1 MVARALVQHARIHP
15 MIDYPEDQ
23 FGIINT
29 VGSNH
34 SEKKSKRE
42 MQQPMMVLDSD
53 VTDSSIDEI
62 SLNEAISNSSGRR
75 SLVKDL
81 TRRRDY
87 KNDSATESSDD
98 EDSVVYDGTDED
110 SENRCEQLDQQVG
123 GDRKE
128 APESDSGTE
137 RKKPTISNVA
147 PAIPNSVR
155 RSSRITSPNKRYSK
169 DFLTE
174 SVNAKRNG
182 MHATNST
189 STDEESIS
197 EDGNH
202 EDSLEML
209 NNKVASTTLFE
220 AQRDVAGAGIYG
232 FQTPKKRG
240 SMSALALAS
249 SETRTPRSPR
259 CSVTLFG
266 NVPTT
271 PLHVRRRN
279 KKELS
284 KALQASMREDFSASE
299 SDYNPSDEDDEDDSV
314 SDEAEEDE
322 IATPSSEDETAPER
336 PQKGRKSAVGS
347 NIAPLTP
354 TVPVPAVLQSQ
365 SAATGRSTRST
376 RGASSKATS
385 DLQYIVESDNY
396 FTTFSGAKSVTSDH
410 TLDRLSTPR
419 LPQDVLLRLLQETNA
434 SSRHTSAIQDML
446 AEYEQQFVR
455 WLFLLNEGFSVLLY
469 GVGSKRSLLQ
479 TFHLK
484 LLANRPVLVVNGFF
498 PALTVKDVLDA
509 VANDLL
515 DLQLQTSVHHEAIDE
530 IEYELSLQ
538 PDLHVFLLVH
548 NLDGIAMRGD
558 RMQTTMC
565 RLASIPNVHLVATI
579 DHINAPLLWD
589 AYKLSLYN
597 FCWWDVTTML
607 PYSVETAFENSLLVQ
622 SGGALTLSSMNSVF
636 ASLTTNARG
645 IFMVIVKYQLAN
657 SGPAN
662 PQYAGMQFKDLYWA
676 CREAFLVS
684 SDIALR
690 AQLTEFTDHK
700 LLRIKR
706 SLDGSEYL
714 NIPIEHG
721 LLKRFVDETAKSS

>member
-1 MVARALVQHARIHP
+1 MSS
-15 MIDYPEDQ
+15 
-23 FGIINT
+23 
-29 VGSNH
+29 SNAEH
-34 SEKKSKRE
+34 YLEQKNMRK
-42 MQQPMMVLDSD
+42 MQQPTVLLLDSD
-53 VTDSSIDEI
+53 ETDSSIDEI
-62 SLNEAISNSSGRR
+62 ALNEAISSSSGRR
-75 SLVKDL
+75 SLHCKDYTLKKNL
-81 TRRRDY
+81 TRRRDS
-87 KNDSATESSDD
+87 KNASTTESSDD
-98 EDSVVYDGTDED
+98 EGSIEYDGMDED
-110 SENRCEQLDQQVG
+110 SENREQLQQRVG
-123 GDRKE
+123 SDRKE
-128 APESDSGTE
+128 SPESDSGSE
-137 RKKPTISNVA
+137 RKKPTISTVA
-147 PAIPNSVR
+147 PTTPNSVR
-155 RSSRITSPNKRYSK
+155 RSSRIASPCKRYSK

-174 SVNAKRNG
+174 SVKANRKG
-182 MHATNST
+182 MHATIST
-189 STDEESIS
+189 STDEESMS

-209 NNKVASTTLFE
+209 NNKVAATTLFE
-220 AQRDVAGAGIYG
+220 AQRDVPGAGIYG

-240 SMSALALAS
+240 SMSALAQAS
-249 SETRTPRSPR
+249 SATRTPRSPR
-259 CSVTLFG
+259 CSVTVYG

-299 SDYNPSDEDDEDDSV
+299 SDYIPTDEDDEEDSE
-314 SDEAEEDE
+314 SEEAEEDE
-322 IATPSSEDETAPER
+322 IASPSSDDETGSER
-336 PQKGRKSAVGS
+336 PQKGRKSTVEA
-347 NIAPLTP
+347 NITPLTP
-354 TVPVPAVLQSQ
+354 AVPVPAMLQSQ
-365 SAATGRSTRST
+365 STATGRSTRTT
-376 RGASSKATS
+376 RGASNKATS
-385 DLQYIVESDNY
+385 DMQYIVESDNY
-396 FTTFSGAKSVTSDH
+396 FSAFSGAKSVTSDH
-410 TLDRLSTPR
+410 TLDRLNTPR
-419 LPQDVLLRLLQETNA
+419 LAQDVLHRLLQATNA
-434 SSRHTSAIQDML
+434 SSRHASAIQDML
-446 AEYEQQFVR
+446 TEYEQQFDR
-455 WLFLLNEGFSVLLY
+455 WLFLLDEGFSVLMY

-479 TFHLK
+479 TFHHK
-484 LLANRPVLVVNGFF
+484 MLADRPVLVVNGFF
-498 PALTVKDVLDA
+498 PGLTVKDVLDA

-530 IEYELSLQ
+530 IEHELSLQ

-589 AYKLSLYN
+589 ASKLSLYN

-622 SGGALTLSSMNSVF
+622 SGGELALSSMSSVF
-636 ASLTTNARG
+636 ASLTSNSRG